1 MTFKEFLLSKGI
13 SESDFASKSA
23 EEVATLQGQY
33 NDAVRD
39 ELKADI
45 AKASTKAEMQAIEL
59 KLNNFLDKN
68 KEVNDESFKTLKDTL
83 TAQGLELTKLKENAG
98 ASKVGKTLNSEL
110 EANKDAIIAA
120 AKGESSKEITIKAL
134 TVRADVGGNT
144 DAVEIPGVGQLSHAK
159 LTAYDI
165 FQKIPVSDKNTNGII
180 RYRDWDQDTITRAAA
195 AVAEGA
201 AFPSSVAKWVTK
213 TLPIEKI
220 GDSIG
225 VTEEFMEDADMF
237 AAELGM
243 FLETNVKLKRNAD
256 LVNANGTTP
265 NIKGIVT
272 TVDAYTPVASGIS
285 DASTYDLLVKVS
297 EVITAS
303 NGSKFEPNFAMM
315 NIIDINN
322 MKLKKDAN
330 ENYIIP
336 PFASRDLN
344 SIAGM
349 IILEENSIAANS
361 MVIGDRRYARIYE
374 RAGITI
380 SRGMVGNQFLE
391 DEETL
396 KIRTRLAFL
405 IRDVDL
411 PGFRKVT
418 SISAALV
425 TLAS

>member
-1 MTFKEFLLSKGI
+1 MKKFKDFLTEKGI
-13 SESDFASKSA
+13 SESDFATKSP
-23 EEVATLQGQY
+23 EEMAQLY
-33 NDAVRD
+33 NEYNQAC
-39 ELKADI
+39 LKTVSDDI
-45 AKASTKAEMQAIEL
+45 ANKA
-59 KLNNFLDKN
+59 N
-68 KEVNDESFKTLKDTL
+68 KEDIPNIDEAIKDLVSKEVFTKLEDSLKK
-83 TAQGLELTKLKENAG
+83 QGLELTKLKEKGNKA
-98 ASKVGKTLNSEL
+98 VGLTLNSEL
-110 EANKDAIIAA
+110 EANKEAIIAA
-120 AKGESSKEITIKAL
+120 AKGESSKEIVIKAL

-165 FQKIPVSDKNTNGII
+165 FQKIPVSDTNTNGVI
-180 RYRDWDQDTITRAAA
+180 RYRDWDQDTIVRSAAA
-195 AVAEGA
+195 IAEGA
-201 AFPSSVAKWVTK
+201 AFPTSTAKWVTK

-225 VTEEFMEDADMF
+225 VTEEFMEDSAMF

-272 TVDAYTPVASGIS
+272 TVNAYTPVASGIS

-315 NIIDINN
+315 NIVDINN

-380 SRGMVGNQFLE
+380 SRGMVNNQFLE